1 LVLRNTCFSFS
12 AFYWRKKFPDRFK
25 KQSFGILYSLK
36 NGRGKKAKG
45 ISVIEKF
52 LEENEIKHIVAS

>member
-1 LVLRNTCFSFS
+1 MFFFFCFLL
-12 AFYWRKKFPDRFK
+12 AKKFPDRFK